1 MLAVDDAWLNFI
13 NDDCDDEE
21 DKDLNNNNGNKESKN
36 ISEND
41 IPKCSDIYI
50 STQTK
55 IAYLNQSVDL
65 NKVFWKIPV
74 INYQHV
80 GEGVIKKQMKVNCLS
95 HDDTTKLEKKLEN
108 CEGVVITDIIQKI
121 DNPNARKVQYKDV
134 RKINIG
140 LCKKDLT
147 SYRTKRKGAFY
158 NCFVVIMRLKNGDVF
173 KESHIKIFN
182 TGKLEIPGIQKSS
195 YLNKILDS
203 LVDCLSPYFDT
214 ELSWNKD
221 DVETVLINS
230 NFTCNYYIDRD
241 ILCHILKYDYN
252 LHVVYDPCSYPGIQ
266 CKYYYN
272 KDNLLNNGV
281 CNCEKKCTK
290 KGSGKGINQCLE
302 ISFMIFRTGSVLI
315 VGHCDENIL
324 NKIYEF
330 LKKILIKERSKI
342 MIVTSEKKIKS
353 KVKKVWKKT
362 IVVDI

>member
-13 NDDCDDEE
+13 NDDEE
-21 DKDLNNNNGNKESKN
+21 EEKNLDNNVGNEDSKN
-36 ISEND
+36 ILEND

-55 IAYLNQSVDL
+55 IAYLNQPVNL
-65 NKVFWKIPV
+65 NDVFWKIPLV
-74 INYQHV
+74 DYQYS
-80 GEGVIKKQMKVNCLS
+80 GEGVIKKQMKINCL
-95 HDDTTKLEKKLEN
+95 TKEETNALEKKLEDVK
-108 CEGVVITDIIQKI
+108 GVVITDIIQKI
-121 DNPNARKVQYKDV
+121 DNPNARKVKYKDV

-158 NCFVVIMRLKNGDVF
+158 NCFVLIMRLKNGESY
-173 KESHIKIFN
+173 KESHVKIFN
-182 TGKLEIPGIQKSS
+182 TGKLEIPGIQQSS
-195 YLNKILDS
+195 YLDKILDY
-203 LVDCLSPYFDT
+203 LVCCLQPYFENT
-214 ELSWNKD
+214 LSWNKD

-241 ILCHILKYDYN
+241 ILSQILKYDYN

-272 KDNLLNNGV
+272 KDNLLNNGI
-281 CNCEKKCTK
+281 CNCKKKCTK
-290 KGSGKGINQCLE
+290 KGSGKGVNQCLE

-315 VGHCDENIL
+315 VGHCDEAIL
-324 NKIYEF
+324 NKIYLF
-330 LKKILIKERSKI
+330 LKNILVKECHKIKI
-342 MIVTSEKKIKS
+342 ASSEKKPKP

-362 IVVDI
+362 IIVDI